1 MARFEIELTLAMKND
16 DHELITVVHNIM
28 CFCKNKNDIDE
39 IENRSR
45 NVISSYVDASE
56 NIVVFGSANIVVKN
70 EEKEISLTL
79 LFKNID
85 DFKNE
90 EVNEILDLLLLN
102 QETENTIH

>member
-16 DHELITVVHNIM
+16 DHELITDVHNIM

-56 NIVVFGSANIVVKN
+56 NIVIFGSANIVVKN
-70 EEKEISLTL
+70 EEKEIYLTL
-79 LFKNID
+79 FFKNID

-90 EVNEILDLLLLN
+90 EVNEILNLILLN
-102 QETENTIH
+102 ARPVRTIH

>member
-1 MARFEIELTLAMKND
+1 MARFEIELTLAMKNN

-28 CFCKNKNDIDE
+28 CFCKEKNDIDE

-45 NVISSYVDASE
+45 NDASE
-56 NIVVFGSANIVVKN
+56 NIVVFGSANIVVQN

-102 QETENTIH
+102 EETENTIH

>member
-1 MARFEIELTLAMKND
+1 
-16 DHELITVVHNIM
+16 M
-28 CFCKNKNDIDE
+28 CFCKEKNDIDE

-102 QETENTIH
+102 EETENTIH